1 MVLFTV
7 GIGVGFFIGLVFGV
21 RTCTSLEKKY
31 WAMLYEKGM
40 GEDEVQS
47 S

>member
-31 WAMLYEKGM
+31 WAVLYKS
-40 GEDEVQS
+40 EDTDEMS
-47 S
+47 SS